1 MKKESTFPK
10 IDQDQYLGEQLQ
22 HIPTDVIFFK
32 LIPGLG
38 VTTLEIEDQSRNSI
52 IIEPNVP
59 VIVGKCGKYNTRHT
73 KTIRGVYEG
82 KTVDDIVDY
91 LRSSVTPKKII
102 TTPESFLKV
111 KEAMKDEGIDMYKD
125 YFIVFDEC
133 ERTIQDVGYRTKIL
147 IPVDD
152 FFHFNGKA
160 FVSATPIAPS
170 DPRFVEHGFTPL
182 YIEPT
187 FEYKEPI
194 KLIHT
199 NNVFSTV
206 EKYFE
211 ENPKDQYFIFF
222 NSTDSIAYLINHL
235 KIKDESSIYCAKE
248 SMQRLKVNHF
258 TNVYTS
264 LKSFRKYNFL
274 TSRFFSA
281 VDIDNI
287 ANPTILIVSDILF
300 AEHSM
305 IDPFTEAVQIIG
317 RFRKEKGAVMTKDI
331 THITNTNPELYVKT
345 EEEVYEYIKQ
355 WQIIYEFLHKYR
367 QAATNVIAREVLTEM
382 IEQIDFAKYLN
393 PDGSI
398 NYFMQDNT
406 LFEERVKSF
415 YQEPENLLAAYTES
429 KRFVIEK
436 ENETY
441 EFTDEDRIKVQRK
454 TAPMR
459 TVFEVVMP
467 IIADLHEEGKY
478 TTFHRE
484 YQLSHL
490 SKDFPD
496 VVNAFNRIGLAEAQ
510 RLNFDVRKIR
520 KAIKEMDKLE
530 QLTSFGF
537 VKFIKETIRVG
548 MKLSSNAIYA
558 ILRRGLK
565 ENNLHLLTPTKRLL
579 DKYCKLSNRKWIGVD
594 NVGNDIQGYEVL
606 EVYNNQKK
614 NYLRF

>member
-1 MKKESTFPK
+1 MKEHSTFPK
-10 IDQDQYLGEQLQ
+10 IDYDQYLGEQLD
-22 HIPTDVIFFK
+22 HIPTNVIFFK
-32 LIPGLG
+32 LLPGLG
-38 VTTLEIEDQSRNSI
+38 VTTLEIDDKSRNSI

-59 VIVGKCGKYNTRHT
+59 VIVGKCGKYNTSNT
-73 KTIRGVYEG
+73 KRIRGVYEG
-82 KTVDDIVDY
+82 KSVDDIIEY
-91 LRSSVTPKKII
+91 LRSSVTPKKIL
-102 TTPESFLKV
+102 TTPESFLRV
-111 KEAMKDEGIDMYKD
+111 KEAMKYEGIDMYQD
-125 YFIVFDEC
+125 YFVVFDEC

-152 FFHFNGKA
+152 FFLFKGKA
-160 FVSATPIAPS
+160 FVSATPIIPS
-170 DPRFVEHGFTPL
+170 DPRFAEHGFTPL
-182 YIEPT
+182 YLEPT
-187 FEYKEPI
+187 FEYREKI

-206 EKYFE
+206 EKYLE
-211 ENPKDQYFIFF
+211 DNPKDQYFIFF

-235 KIKDESSIYCAKE
+235 KINEESSVYCAKD

-287 ANPTILIVSDILF
+287 PNPTILIVSDILF
-300 AEHSM
+300 ASHSM
-305 IDPFTEAVQIIG
+305 IDPFSEAVQIIG
-317 RFRKEKGAVMTKDI
+317 RFRKKKGEVMIKDI
-331 THITNTNPELYVKT
+331 THVTNTNSDLYVKS
-345 EEEVYEYIKQ
+345 EEEVFEYIKQ
-355 WQIIYEFLHKYR
+355 WQIIYEFLHKYL

-406 LFEERVKSF
+406 LFEERVKSY
-415 YQEPENLLAAYTES
+415 YQYPENLLAAYHKSE
-429 KRFVIEK
+429 RFVVDK
-436 ENETY
+436 GQETY
-441 EFTDEDRIKVQRK
+441 EFTDENRIQVQRK

-478 TTFHRE
+478 TLFHRE
-484 YQLSHL
+484 YQLRHL

-496 VVNAFNRIGLAEAQ
+496 VVNAFHRIGLAEAR

-520 KAIKEMDKLE
+520 KAIKEKDKQQ
-530 QLTSFGF
+530 QLTNFGF
-537 VKFIKETIRVG
+537 IKFIKENIRVG

-558 ILRRGLK
+558 ILKRGLR

-594 NVGNDIQGYEVL
+594 HAGNDILGYEVL
-606 EVYNNQKK
+606 EISDNHRK
-614 NYLRF
+614 